1 MNKDYICS
9 FDGSRKSDCSIK
21 WMETNPSDLNAT
33 RLNLTYKIDLIPW
46 HISLLRSAM
55 TVPSICF
62 VSPGAVAAVRLRGGT
77 NSFINPLKRS
87 SVRIAS
93 RRIVRAS
100 VSTPSNVGTQ
110 KGNGLPPS
118 TTTSAKDESSDALR
132 DILLGVRELSKPL
145 WGGNRRGVAWGWTA
159 AALLLSFGTTIYA
172 AAMSIQQR
180 MFWNAL
186 NARDLPKFQKLMVF
200 YVMFVIVG
208 PIVLSLFEWVK
219 ARLALMWRG
228 ALTNH
233 FVSDYLDDSTHYRLQ
248 ARGSPVD
255 NPDQRIADD
264 IRTST
269 ERCVRFFCVGIVAVF
284 DLLVFSVLL
293 YKVYPP
299 LLATVVIY
307 SAVGTTIIA
316 VVGRRL
322 VPLNRQQLAREADFR
337 YALIRVRESSESIA
351 FYQGEKAESTELKS
365 RFGSLVS
372 NALRLYG
379 RSRDVMFL
387 SASHRYWAQI
397 VPITI
402 IGPAYFNGTLELGSI
417 SQMFFSFN
425 HVLSSLGIA
434 VTEFANLAEF
444 SAGVRRLRQLSRRM
458 SEENTRANSD
468 DSRRIARAYDVPNS
482 SAELSVSNLC
492 LETPRTPK
500 RALVQEI
507 SFRINQGQR
516 LLIVGTSGVG
526 KSSLLRALAGLWES
540 GTGSIHLPAREDTLF
555 LPQKPFISL
564 GTLRDNV
571 LYPTEQMTRHVSDE
585 EIQRVLSNVNLKH
598 ISERMGGL
606 DAPGE
611 TLVKRMSLGEQQRLA
626 FARVL
631 IKRPRFLV
639 GDEFTSALDLENER
653 LLYSLLRGL
662 GITCISVGNRP
673 SLLEFHDTVI
683 HLMEDGAWNVEEPS
697 DTAER
702 LNIALSPT
710 KLR

>member
-1 MNKDYICS
+1 MA
-9 FDGSRKSDCSIK
+9 SRVAAKRDSQSRIVV
-21 WMETNPSDLNAT
+21 
-33 RLNLTYKIDLIPW
+33 
-46 HISLLRSAM
+46 SLLQS
-55 TVPSICF
+55 
-62 VSPGAVAAVRLRGGT
+62 
-77 NSFINPLKRS
+77 
-87 SVRIAS
+87 
-93 RRIVRAS
+93 
-100 VSTPSNVGTQ
+100 
-110 KGNGLPPS
+110 
-118 TTTSAKDESSDALR
+118 
-132 DILLGVRELSKPL
+132 
-145 WGGNRRGVAWGWTA
+145 
-159 AALLLSFGTTIYA
+159 
-172 AAMSIQQR
+172 
-180 MFWNAL
+180 MFWNSL
-186 NARDLPKFQKLMVF
+186 NTKDLPKFQRLMVL
-200 YVMFVIVG
+200 YVAFVIIG
-208 PIVLSLFEWVK
+208 PIVLALFEWVK

-228 ALTNH
+228 ALTTH
-233 FVSDYLDDSTHYRLQ
+233 FVTGYLDDSTHYRLQ

-293 YKVYPP
+293 YRVYPP

-307 SAVGTTIIA
+307 SAIGTTVIA

-365 RFGSLVS
+365 RFNSLVD

-379 RSRDVMFL
+379 RSRDVTFF
-387 SASHRYWAQI
+387 STSHRYWAQV

-402 IGPAYFNGTLELGSI
+402 IGPAFFNGSLSLGSV

-434 VTEFANLAEF
+434 VSEFANLAEF

-458 SEENTRANSD
+458 KEESSRVDNG
-468 DSRRIARAYDVPNS
+468 RRIARSYEGRNTP
-482 SAELSVSNLC
+482 AELTVSNLC
-492 LETPRTPK
+492 LETPRAPK
-500 RALVQEI
+500 RPLVQEI
-507 SFRINQGQR
+507 SFRISQGQR
-516 LLIVGTSGVG
+516 VLIVGTSGVG

-540 GTGSIHLPAREDTLF
+540 GTGSINLPAREDTLF

-571 LYPTEQMTRHVSDE
+571 LYPTEQMTRHVTDE
-585 EIQRVLSNVNLKH
+585 EIERVLKSVNLQH

-606 DAPGE
+606 DAEGE
-611 TLVKRMSLGEQQRLA
+611 TLAKRMSLGEQQRLA

-673 SLLEFHDTVI
+673 SLLEFHDSVI
-683 HLMEDGAWNVEEPS
+683 HLMEDGVWNVETPA
-697 DTAER
+697 DTADR
-702 LNIALSPT
+702 LNITLSSS